1 VHGYGLSEISMK
13 LKLNKAYPT
22 IGEITP
28 IQYHNA
34 SQFLEG
40 RPDAAREQES
50 ERNAER
56 RPILILPLRAA
67 LFV

>member
-1 VHGYGLSEISMK
+1 VHGYGLSEISME
-13 LKLNKAYPT
+13 LRIKARST